1 LHFAT
6 PITVTSQNVKKNQNL
21 AHNIWDWETA
31 EGSLILGSGQLRSEK
46 IGLERTYP

>member
-1 LHFAT
+1 M
-6 PITVTSQNVKKNQNL
+6 VKKNRSL
-21 AHNIWDWETA
+21 AYKIWAWGTG